1 MIGENKKTIEK
12 LFVLDKMMQITKYDI
27 KYIDECKFAF
37 CEIDGREYS
46 YYLNGA
52 NVQTLSQK
60 SSSRDTRYLGS
71 VDSKS
76 LEFIRDFV
84 QDRMRNVIGEYAQLS
99 RKIGEEY
106 FR

>member
-12 LFVLDKMMQITKYDI
+12 LFVLDKMMQITKLDI
-27 KYIDECKFAF
+27 KYVDGNFAF
-37 CEIDGREYS
+37 FELDGREYS

-60 SSSRDTRYLGS
+60 SSSHDTRYLGS
-71 VDSKS
+71 VDYKS